1 MKKIRG
7 DAAEHKLPPQAR
19 DELAALVTA
28 NAPLKTIQALFDR
41 HGVDLSLQGAARA
54 HHRVKA
60 AADRLLARSATLH
73 AVRKLAEKQGITL
86 TGAALEQAT
95 VAVGDLLD
103 ASVDPGSE
111 EGQQLLLKGLTA
123 LTGARSVEIQAER
136 VGVAKGVTI
145 HPVRVLGCTGS
156 GTNSVTI
163 GPNAPPNPSDG
174 DTWIDTDGWIE
185 SYWFA
190 DIIEGVDEGYWIS
203 TQPMP
208 SSTGFLTYGSYNL
221 VWTDSDVVYY
231 LIWTPTT

>member
-19 DELAALVTA
+19 EELAALVNA
-28 NAPLKTIQALFDR
+28 NAPLKQIQALFDR

-73 AVRKLAEKQGITL
+73 ALRKLAEKQGITL

-136 VGVAKGVTI
+136 VGVAKGA
-145 HPVRVLGCTGS
+145 L
-156 GTNSVTI
+156 SVAERRLKLLEE
-163 GPNAPPNPSDG
+163 NAASAKAKLTAVASKGGLTPE
-174 DTWIDTDGWIE
+174 TLKQIE
-185 SYWFA
+185 EA
-190 DIIEGVDEGYWIS
+190 AK
-203 TQPMP
+203 
-208 SSTGFLTYGSYNL
+208 LL
-221 VWTDSDVVYY
+221 
-231 LIWTPTT
+231 

>member
-73 AVRKLAEKQGITL
+73 ALRKLAEKQGITL

-136 VGVAKGVTI
+136 VGVAKGALSVAERKLKLLEEREAKIAAIVGDKDNTDYAGKLKLLGQ
-145 HPVRVLGCTGS
+145 VL
-156 GTNSVTI
+156 
-163 GPNAPPNPSDG
+163 
-174 DTWIDTDGWIE
+174 E
-185 SYWFA
+185 ERYK
-190 DIIEGVDEGYWIS
+190 
-203 TQPMP
+203 
-208 SSTGFLTYGSYNL
+208 
-221 VWTDSDVVYY
+221 
-231 LIWTPTT
+231 

>member
-7 DAAEHKLPPQAR
+7 DAAENRLPAQAR
-19 DELAALVTA
+19 EELAALVNA
-28 NAPLKTIQALFDR
+28 NAPLKQIQSLFDR

-73 AVRKLAEKQGITL
+73 ALRKLAEKQGITL

-136 VGVAKGVTI
+136 VGVAKGALSVAERRLALLEKKMAQAKEVVTDAKLSAEEQRSRLKEI
-145 HPVRVLGCTGS
+145 L
-156 GTNSVTI
+156 
-163 GPNAPPNPSDG
+163 A
-174 DTWIDTDGWIE
+174 
-185 SYWFA
+185 
-190 DIIEGVDEGYWIS
+190 
-203 TQPMP
+203 
-208 SSTGFLTYGSYNL
+208 
-221 VWTDSDVVYY
+221 
-231 LIWTPTT
+231 